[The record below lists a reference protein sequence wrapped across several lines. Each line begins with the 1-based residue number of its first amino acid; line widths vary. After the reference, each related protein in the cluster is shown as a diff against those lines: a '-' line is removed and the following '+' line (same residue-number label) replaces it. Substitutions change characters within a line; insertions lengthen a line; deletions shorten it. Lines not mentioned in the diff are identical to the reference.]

1 MIWAVPL
8 STVDLITHRLTPGH
22 KSLAFGVY
30 LKSVTHDGPLV
41 QTVLYLQDSR
51 FRGSPKRDFG
61 ENQLSPSSFGIS
73 PLPTP
78 HPSLFQQT
86 RVRASSAFYR
96 TFTLDMGRSPGF
108 GYITTYFIR
117 PFQTRFRCGSGFST
131 LTLHVIMTR
140 RFILQEARRHPLT
153 GSDSL

>member
-30 LKSVTHDGPLV
+30 LKSVTHERAPRPNSALPPRFSIPRLPLK
-41 QTVLYLQDSR
+41 R
-51 FRGSPKRDFG
+51 FRREPAISKFVWNFTATHTSSQPFSTDTGSG
-61 ENQLSPSSFGIS
+61 LQCV
-73 PLPTP
+73 LP
-78 HPSLFQQT
+78 HLH
-86 RVRASSAFYR
+86 
-96 TFTLDMGRSPGF
+96 LDMGRSPGF